1 MGMMSG
7 DNISLPGDTVWDNIF
22 VGMMFGDSTSLPGDT
37 VWDNIFVETMS
48 KTTSFACE

>member
-1 MGMMSG
+1 MVFLHLHGNNVWDNICVGMVSG

-22 VGMMFGDSTSLPGDT
+22 LG
-37 VWDNIFVETMS
+37 TMS